1 VKARFA
7 RGAEKKRVRAYGVQ
21 PMLPRR
27 LDAACRVQ
35 TGQPLLVRAVI
46 DAAGTGLPDPSYGI
60 AYSKPQTQGFIAET
74 SRR

>member
-1 VKARFA
+1 MKARFA

-27 LDAACRVQ
+27 LDAACRV
-35 TGQPLLVRAVI
+35 LVRAVI